1 MMEVQAPPPSKLTLF
16 LRAFTLILTVLAAFA
31 ALTLPLAL
39 RPVALPLAVG
49 EVAPRDLDAPR
60 AIEYISDVRTEEA
73 RQNAALTV
81 PSIYTPA
88 DPSVAREQI
97 HHLRVTLQYITTV
110 RADKYADATEQ
121 QSDLLAL
128 ENITLNPEI
137 IATILSSSDAQWE
150 TIQQE
155 SLSVLEQVM
164 RNSIRQN
171 DVASI
176 QRNVPSRVSLALTET
191 QANLVAALVRAF
203 IVPNSFYSDDLTE
216 ASRNSAREAVE
227 PIVQQYKAGER
238 VVSGGQIITPANFEA
253 LEKLGLIQ
261 SKDEFPKTIGA
272 GVLTLTLALFLWLY
286 FNYRPSAHLRDLR
299 SLVSAAILFLV
310 FLVGARLAL
319 PNHLITPY
327 FYPLP
332 AFGLLIAT
340 LFGADTAFVLVFA
353 LSFLTTYGM
362 TDSLE
367 LTSYYLLASLV
378 SILVLGKARQAWSFL
393 KAGLAVS
400 LVGIAMLLAYWLP
413 FTSADWIGIA
423 TLAAAA
429 AFNGLSSASLTLL
442 LQFFLAQILGIPTTL
457 RLLEIS
463 RPDAPLLQYLLRTAP
478 GTYQHSLQVANLA
491 EQAAESIGADALLV
505 RVGALFH
512 DVGKAQN
519 PLFFIENQVPGSIN
533 THEDLAPEESAEI
546 IIRHVNDGV
555 TLGRKYRL
563 PRRLIDF
570 ILEHHGTNITRYQYT
585 QALKNAKGDHSKVDL
600 EKFRYPGPAPRS
612 RETALLMLADG
623 TEAWARAERPQ
634 TEQELRS
641 LVHKSIERVQQSGQI
656 NNTHLTLRDLALIKE
671 SFISTLRGTLHP
683 RIKYPK
689 EKAKL
694 ASSEV
699 ATRPAE
705 KKND

>member
-110 RADKYADATEQ
+110 RADEYADAIEQ

-238 VVSGGQIITPANFEA
+238 VVSGGQIITSANFEA

-519 PLFFIENQVPGSIN
+519 PLFFIENQIPGSIN

>member
-1 MMEVQAPPPSKLTLF
+1 MEVQAPPPSKLTLF

-110 RADKYADATEQ
+110 RADEYADAIEQ

-203 IVPNSFYSDDLTE
+203 IVPNSLYSDDLTE

-299 SLVSAAILFLV
+299 SLVSAAILFLI
-310 FLVGARLAL
+310 FLVGARLTL
-319 PNHLITPY
+319 PNHLLTPY

-340 LFGADTAFVLVFA
+340 LFGADTAFMLVFA

>member
-110 RADKYADATEQ
+110 RADEYADAIEQ

-203 IVPNSFYSDDLTE
+203 IVPNSLYSDDLTE

-238 VVSGGQIITPANFEA
+238 VVSGGQIITSANFEA

-378 SILVLGKARQAWSFL
+378 SILVLGKARQTWSFL

-585 QALKNAKGDHSKVDL
+585 QA
-600 EKFRYPGPAPRS
+600 
-612 RETALLMLADG
+612 
-623 TEAWARAERPQ
+623 
-634 TEQELRS
+634 
-641 LVHKSIERVQQSGQI
+641 
-656 NNTHLTLRDLALIKE
+656 
-671 SFISTLRGTLHP
+671 
-683 RIKYPK
+683 
-689 EKAKL
+689 
-694 ASSEV
+694 
-699 ATRPAE
+699 
-705 KKND
+705 